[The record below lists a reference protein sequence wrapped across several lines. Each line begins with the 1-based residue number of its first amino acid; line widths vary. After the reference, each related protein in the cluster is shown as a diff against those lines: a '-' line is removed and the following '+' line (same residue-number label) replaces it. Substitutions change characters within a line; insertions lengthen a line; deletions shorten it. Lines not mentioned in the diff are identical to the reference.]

1 MAGQSGGHYCDPLIA
16 FMTVYNAIKGNYKD
30 IEGKPVGVVGGFG
43 FAHKEILLRV
53 AQEYGVGISDIVSSP
68 IEGLVKYYID
78 ENEN

>member
-1 MAGQSGGHYCDPLIA
+1 
-16 FMTVYNAIKGNYKD
+16 MTELQIWAQL
-30 IEGKPVGVVGGFG
+30 VGVVGGFG

-68 IEGLVKYYID
+68 IEGLVKYHIE